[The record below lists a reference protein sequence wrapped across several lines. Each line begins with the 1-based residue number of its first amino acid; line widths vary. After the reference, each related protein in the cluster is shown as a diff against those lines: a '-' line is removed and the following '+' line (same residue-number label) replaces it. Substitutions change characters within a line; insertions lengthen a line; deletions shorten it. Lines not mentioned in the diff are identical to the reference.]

1 MSAGSGASKSSAI
14 RSLPCSL
21 AGLRTGRSAAIGT
34 SFAAGFPALAMMISS
49 PPRRRVDQ
57 LRKLGFGVVDVDRLH
72 ERSGYTRQYSHPGQT
87 GQGGGQAPLPS
98 FECAFGHAVPGVST
112 SRRPVQRYQEETSGA
127 RCCRQL
133 DAIAGALLKTHS
145 RGDLKTK
152 LGQFPQ
158 RTPSAYID
166 SRRWLVRYAV
176 AFSQLFRMSLAQAP
190 PRFT

>member
-1 MSAGSGASKSSAI
+1 
-14 RSLPCSL
+14 
-21 AGLRTGRSAAIGT
+21 
-34 SFAAGFPALAMMISS
+34 MMISS
-49 PPRRRVDQ
+49 PP
-57 LRKLGFGVVDVDRLH
+57 DVASTSFENSVLASSMLIVCMSAPDIPVNIVTRDRLAKAVG
-72 ERSGYTRQYSHPGQT
+72 RR
-87 GQGGGQAPLPS
+87 PLPS

-112 SRRPVQRYQEETSGA
+112 SRRPVPRYQEETSGA

-133 DAIAGALLKTHS
+133 NAIAGALLKTHS

-152 LGQFPQ
+152 LGQLVAKGPQ

-166 SRRWLVRYAV
+166 SRHWLVRYAV